1 MELSG
6 RLTGMGRR
14 REEESMGGTGR
25 GRGRGRGRGVE
36 EDEKEGVESETSWDE
51 EKGSKG
57 GAPRRLSHGGN
68 TKSKM
73 AWVLELGLQVCFCI
87 ETHFCFHFPTQTWK
101 RGLWNF
107 QTNS

>member
-6 RLTGMGRR
+6 DLTELGRR
-14 REEESMGGTGR
+14 REEESMGGT

-68 TKSKM
+68 TKAK
-73 AWVLELGLQVCFCI
+73 W
-87 ETHFCFHFPTQTWK
+87 
-101 RGLWNF
+101 RGC
-107 QTNS
+107 